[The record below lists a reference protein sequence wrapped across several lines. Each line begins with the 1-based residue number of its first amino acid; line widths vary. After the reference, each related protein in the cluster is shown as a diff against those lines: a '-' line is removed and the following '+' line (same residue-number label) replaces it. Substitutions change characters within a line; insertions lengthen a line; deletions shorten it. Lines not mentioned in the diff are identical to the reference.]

1 MLANTLCPIVE
12 DGPRINFE
20 SSLLSLDDRMLFHI
34 NESQQMKLII
44 IQVGILDMERYWL
57 FFYFYFF
64 FFFIT
69 IIIRHRHLVQR
80 TKSSSGVPG
89 LLCPG
94 DLLARSPNTS
104 WTGCPVTTQ
113 LARLL
118 QLESSQLQ
126 GQLHSLDH
134 GRLSKIIPTF
144 DLLMSPMVFPFEM
157 LDSTF
162 SIDNLSVEFSILVLK
177 LNCLLMV
184 SMFYFTHQETTPAYN
199 TNIETLTLS
208 EPRRVRAS
216 KRIGKRKVFVC
227 REKQLPIKYKTVL
240 NRNSPLLDNLVGGL
254 DVIAT
259 TRYTSSS
266 LQIVVFTGGNRY
278 LSHLQ

>member
-34 NESQQMKLII
+34 NKSQQMKLII
-44 IQVGILDMERYWL
+44 IQVGILDMERHWL
-57 FFYFYFF
+57 FFYFFF

-94 DLLARSPNTS
+94 DLLLAWSLNAS

-162 SIDNLSVEFSILVLK
+162 SIDHLSVELSILVFK
-177 LNCLLMV
+177 LNCLLIV
-184 SMFYFTHQETTPAYN
+184 SMFYFAYQETAPAYN

-216 KRIGKRKVFVC
+216 KRIGKRKVFCV
-227 REKQLPIKYKTVL
+227 
-240 NRNSPLLDNLVGGL
+240 
-254 DVIAT
+254 
-259 TRYTSSS
+259 
-266 LQIVVFTGGNRY
+266 
-278 LSHLQ
+278 